1 MAVRLPDI
9 VAVRAVCTTY
19 VMCGPLPPRAEL
31 GAHVA
36 LLEPALRKTL
46 SAMPLFA
53 RTPNPIPQAS
63 GTEVC
68 DSGPLSGSPLSDRE
82 TGVVAGEARARPGSV
97 RQQSDRGAHD
107 AETPDL
113 LPTKVHETRHRIP
126 AVDAARGIALFG
138 MVMINVGVV
147 RTDGWLDRLW
157 TIPFGRASILFVVL
171 AGVGMSMFF
180 TSRSRDARRWP
191 VLAWRALIFVV
202 GGLSLQLLTPAVS
215 VILPTY
221 GAMFLGALLWR
232 RLPDRLLLA
241 LAGVMLVV
249 GPALFQAH
257 QNPIQHENRMPTL
270 TDSLGPLLHSLVL
283 SGPYPLVVWVVPFLV
298 GMWIGRQDLRDA
310 AVHRRMLV
318 WGGAAAVIGFGIS
331 QTSEAFLGTQA
342 DAGWT
347 RLLTGAAH
355 GQMPLWLVSSVGS
368 AAFVIGALM
377 LFWPKVPRWFHPLTA
392 VGELAFTLYVL
403 HFFAIAAMG
412 GRIDDRLLG
421 VAVTVALL
429 GIFTAAATFWVRR
442 YGSGPLERLL
452 RARWLTGTVRGVA

>member
-1 MAVRLPDI
+1 
-9 VAVRAVCTTY
+9 
-19 VMCGPLPPRAEL
+19 
-31 GAHVA
+31 
-36 LLEPALRKTL
+36 
-46 SAMPLFA
+46 MPLFA
-53 RTPNPIPQAS
+53 RTPNPIPQPS
-63 GTEVC
+63 GTQRS
-68 DSGPLSGSPLSDRE
+68 DGGPFSGSLLSDHE
-82 TGVVAGEARARPGSV
+82 TGVIAGEAEARPGSGPHLG
-97 RQQSDRGAHD
+97 DRGAHD
-107 AETPDL
+107 AESPDPL
-113 LPTKVHETRHRIP
+113 ATNVHESRHRIP
-126 AVDAARGIALFG
+126 AVDAARGTALFG

-191 VLAWRALIFVV
+191 VLTWRALIFVV

-257 QNPIQHENRMPTL
+257 QNPAQHENRMPTL

-283 SGPYPLVVWVVPFLV
+283 SGPYPLVVWVVPFLL
-298 GMWIGRQDLRDA
+298 GMWIGRQDLREA
-310 AVHRRMLV
+310 AVHRRMIV
-318 WGGAAAVIGFGIS
+318 WGGMAAVIGFGVS
-331 QTSEAFLGTQA
+331 QVSEAFLGTQA

-377 LFWPKVPRWFHPLTA
+377 LNWPKVTRWLHPLAA
-392 VGELAFTLYVL
+392 VGQLAFTLYVL

-421 VAVTVALL
+421 IAVTVVLL
-429 GIFTAAATFWVRR
+429 GFFTAAATFWVRR

-452 RARWLTGTVRGVA
+452 RARWMAGLVRGAA